1 MIPERCIKSSQ
12 CYEILYKCENLPMA
26 LNFKASLLQSI
37 DNSQVKLSGI
47 CEVKNPRLIS
57 KMAWH

>member
-1 MIPERCIKSSQ
+1 MIPERCVKSSQ
-12 CYEILYKCENLPMA
+12 CYEILYKCENLPIK
-26 LNFKASLLQSI
+26 LQSFLSLLLSI

>member
-1 MIPERCIKSSQ
+1 MKYYTNVRIYP
-12 CYEILYKCENLPMA
+12 
-26 LNFKASLLQSI
+26 LNFKASLLLST